1 MTQQTVKWVH
11 AVTLSGK
18 INVFN
23 QFNINNTLLPS
34 NILFQSY
41 PKSGS
46 AVSQSCLVGLSSII
60 LAAVPGVALSTACE
74 DAHIKISSAC
84 EDAHAK
90 SHPYGSR
97 KVTALLI
104 LRAASVYPVGSPVEA
119 TSVAS
124 LSLNRPLCPRT
135 LVPWVLPVEKS
146 GVFTNTRT
154 SEAWFSKYFSPMADD
169 RHCWRLLLWMEG
181 F

>member
-1 MTQQTVKWVH
+1 MH

-90 SHPYGSR
+90 SHPYGCR

-104 LRAASVYPVGSPVEA
+104 LRAASTGTACRKEWCFY
-119 TSVAS
+119 
-124 LSLNRPLCPRT
+124 
-135 LVPWVLPVEKS
+135 
-146 GVFTNTRT
+146 
-154 SEAWFSKYFSPMADD
+154 KYQN
-169 RHCWRLLLWMEG
+169 
-181 F
+181 